1 VDRVSEDE
9 AALRASQHEPG
20 EAGDDTSHVRRY
32 GPRAFGATG
41 VLMPSTYLDSA
52 VFRDIFTTP
61 AMRAVWSDESRVQ
74 KYLDF
79 EKALAVAQ
87 ARLKIIPQDAC
98 DEIVKHCDVKNY
110 DMAKLKE
117 ATERID
123 YPVLP
128 VVQQL
133 VKLCK
138 DKLGEW
144 SHWGATT
151 QDITDTATI
160 LQIQE
165 SLAIIGSE
173 INAISDALAALAKKY
188 RDTPMAGRSNLQQ
201 AVPITFGYKIAT
213 MLAGFERHKQRLAE
227 LKPRVL
233 VGEFGG
239 AAGTLSSLGKDGLL
253 CQTELMK
260 ELKLGQPAIS
270 WHTVR
275 DTIAE
280 VGCFLG
286 LVTGSCGKIAFDVKL
301 LMQTEVEEV
310 QEPFHQGR
318 GSSSTMPQKRNPISS
333 VYITA
338 QVAMVKQLAGA
349 LLEAMIEDH
358 ERATG
363 PWEIEW
369 LALPEIF
376 MLAAG
381 ALAQTRFLVEG
392 LQVNEQKM
400 RDNIF
405 ITKGLIMSE
414 AVMMGLGDKMGRN
427 YAHDVVYDIC
437 REVVKTGRPLI
448 DLLEENA
455 EIRKHA
461 DRKELE
467 KMVNPA
473 NYLGVAG
480 EMVDRVL
487 AMRKK

>member
-1 VDRVSEDE
+1 MS
-9 AALRASQHEPG
+9 
-20 EAGDDTSHVRRY
+20 
-32 GPRAFGATG
+32 
-41 VLMPSTYLDSA
+41 STILDSA
-52 VFRDIFTTP
+52 VFRDIFTT
-61 AMRAVWSDESRVQ
+61 AKMRAVWSDENRVQ

-79 EKALAVAQ
+79 EAALARAQ
-87 ARLKIIPQDAC
+87 ARLGIIPKNAAT
-98 DEIVKHCDVKNY
+98 EIVKHCHAEQI

-117 ATERID
+117 VTERIG

-138 DKLGEW
+138 DGLGEW
-144 SHWGATT
+144 AHWGATT
-151 QDITDTATI
+151 QDVTDTATVM
-160 LQIQE
+160 QMRE
-165 SLAIIGSE
+165 ALALIEDDIDG
-173 INAISDALAALAKKY
+173 IRDALAKLAKKH
-188 RDTPMAGRSNLQQ
+188 RDTVMVGRSNLQQ
-201 AVPITFGYKIAT
+201 AVPITFGYKMAT
-213 MLAGFERHKQRLAE
+213 MLAAFDRHKERLAQ
-227 LKPRVL
+227 LKERVL

-239 AAGTLSSLGKDGLL
+239 AAGTLSSLGKDGLKV
-253 CQTELMK
+253 QVELMK

-310 QEPFHQGR
+310 QEPFHAGR

-338 QVAMVKQLAGA
+338 QTAMVKQLAAA
-349 LLEAMIEDH
+349 LLEAQVEDH
-358 ERATG
+358 ERSTG

-369 LALPEIF
+369 IALPEIF

-381 ALAQTRFLVEG
+381 ALAQTRFVLEG
-392 LQVNEQKM
+392 LQVNKKKM
-400 RDNIF
+400 RENLD
-405 ITKGLIMSE
+405 ITNGLIMSE
-414 AVMMGLGDKMGRN
+414 AVMMGLGAKMGRN
-427 YAHDVVYDIC
+427 RAHDVVYDIC
-437 REVVKTGRPLI
+437 REVVRTGKPLL
-448 DLLEENA
+448 DLLEKDK

-461 DRKELE
+461 DRKTLE
-467 KMVNPA
+467 KLVDPA
-473 NYLGVAG
+473 NYLGVAD

-487 AMRKK
+487 KTRK

>member
-1 VDRVSEDE
+1 
-9 AALRASQHEPG
+9 
-20 EAGDDTSHVRRY
+20 
-32 GPRAFGATG
+32 
-41 VLMPSTYLDSA
+41 MPSTILDSA

-61 AMRAVWSDESRVQ
+61 AMRQVWSDENRVQ

-98 DEIVKHCDVKNY
+98 DEIVKHCDVKLI

-117 ATERID
+117 TTERIG

-138 DKLGEW
+138 DNLGEW

-151 QDITDTATI
+151 QDITDTAAVM
-160 LQIQE
+160 QIRE
-165 SLAIIGSE
+165 SLDIVGKEIDAIC
-173 INAISDALAALAKKY
+173 DALAGLAKKY

-201 AVPITFGYKIAT
+201 AVPITFGYKVAT
-213 MLAGFERHKQRLAE
+213 LLAAFERHKQRLAE
-227 LKPRVL
+227 LKSRVL

-239 AAGTLSSLGKDGLL
+239 AAGTLSSLGKDGLKV
-253 CQTELMK
+253 QAELMK

-275 DTIAE
+275 DCIAE

-310 QEPFHQGR
+310 YEPFHQGR

-338 QVAMVKQLAGA
+338 QTAMVKQLVAA

-369 LALPEIF
+369 IALPEIF
-376 MLAAG
+376 MLSAG

-392 LQVNEQKM
+392 LQVNEKKM
-400 RDNIF
+400 RENLD
-405 ITKGLIMSE
+405 ITNGLIMSE

-448 DLLEENA
+448 DLLEENV
-455 EIRKHA
+455 EIRKYA
-461 DRKELE
+461 DRKKLE
-467 KMVNPA
+467 ALVDPA

-487 AMRKK
+487 AMRK

>member
-1 VDRVSEDE
+1 
-9 AALRASQHEPG
+9 
-20 EAGDDTSHVRRY
+20 
-32 GPRAFGATG
+32 
-41 VLMPSTYLDSA
+41 MPSTYLDSA

-61 AMRAVWSDESRVQ
+61 AMRAVWSDENRVQ

-79 EKALAVAQ
+79 EAGLARAQ
-87 ARLKIIPQDAC
+87 AKLKIIPQEAC
-98 DEIVKHCDVKNY
+98 DEILKHCDAKEY

-117 ATERID
+117 ATERIG

-138 DKLGEW
+138 DGLGEW

-151 QDITDTATI
+151 QDITDTATV
-160 LQIQE
+160 LQIKE
-165 SLAIIGSE
+165 SLALIEKE
-173 INAISDALAALAKKY
+173 IVGICDALAALAKKY

-201 AVPITFGYKIAT
+201 AVPITFGYKMAT
-213 MLAGFERHKQRLAE
+213 MLAAFERHRQRLNE
-227 LKPRVL
+227 LKPRAL

-239 AAGTLSSLGKDGLL
+239 AAGTLSSLGKDGLR
-253 CQTELMK
+253 CQQELMK
-260 ELKLGQPAIS
+260 ELNLGQPEIS

-275 DTIAE
+275 DRIAE

-338 QVAMVKQLAGA
+338 QTAMVKQLVAA

-369 LALPEIF
+369 IALPEIF
-376 MLAAG
+376 MLTAG
-381 ALAQTRFLVEG
+381 ALAQTRFVVEG

-414 AVMMGLGDKMGRN
+414 AVMMGLGDRLGRN
-427 YAHDVVYDIC
+427 YAHDLVYDIC

-448 DLLEENA
+448 DLLEENP
-455 EIRKHA
+455 EIKKHA

-467 KMVNPA
+467 KLVDPA

-487 AMRKK
+487 AMRGK

>member
-1 VDRVSEDE
+1 
-9 AALRASQHEPG
+9 
-20 EAGDDTSHVRRY
+20 
-32 GPRAFGATG
+32 
-41 VLMPSTYLDSA
+41 MPSTILDSA

-61 AMRAVWSDESRVQ
+61 AMRHVWSDENRVQ

-79 EKALAVAQ
+79 EAALARAQ
-87 ARLKIIPQDAC
+87 AKLGIIPKNAAA
-98 DEIVKHCDVKNY
+98 EIVRHCEAKQI

-117 ATERID
+117 ATEKIG

-133 VKLCK
+133 VALCK
-138 DKLGEW
+138 DGLGEW

-160 LQIQE
+160 MQIRE
-165 SLAIIGSE
+165 ALDLIENE
-173 INAISDALAALAKKY
+173 IDGIRDALATLAKKY

-201 AVPITFGYKIAT
+201 AVPITFGYKMAT
-213 MLAGFERHKQRLAE
+213 LLGAYERHKQRLDE
-227 LKPRVL
+227 LRPRVL

-239 AAGTLSSLGKDGLL
+239 AAGTLSSLGKDGLKV
-253 CQTELMK
+253 QTELMK
-260 ELKLGQPAIS
+260 ELKLGQPDIS

-275 DTIAE
+275 DRIAE

-286 LVTGSCGKIAFDVKL
+286 LVTGTCGKIAFDVKL

-310 QEPFHQGR
+310 YEPFHQGR

-338 QVAMVKQLAGA
+338 QTAMVKQLAAA
-349 LLEAMIEDH
+349 LLEAMVEDH

-369 LALPEIF
+369 IALPEIF
-376 MLAAG
+376 MLSAG
-381 ALAQTRFLVEG
+381 ALAQTRFVVEG
-392 LQVNEQKM
+392 LQVNEKRM
-400 RDNIF
+400 RDNIG
-405 ITKGLIMSE
+405 ITKGLLMSE
-414 AVMMGLGDKMGRN
+414 AVMMGLGAAIGRN
-427 YAHDVVYDIC
+427 RAHDVVYDIC
-437 REVVKTGRPLI
+437 REVVKTGRPLV
-448 DLLEENA
+448 DLLAENK
-455 EIRKHA
+455 EISKHA
-461 DRKELE
+461 SRKQLE
-467 KMVNPA
+467 KMVDPT

-487 AMRKK
+487 KMRKKH

>member
-1 VDRVSEDE
+1 
-9 AALRASQHEPG
+9 
-20 EAGDDTSHVRRY
+20 
-32 GPRAFGATG
+32 
-41 VLMPSTYLDSA
+41 MPSTILDSA
-52 VFRDIFTTP
+52 VFRDIFTTE
-61 AMRAVWSDESRVQ
+61 AMRRVWSDENRVQ

-79 EKALAVAQ
+79 EAALAKAQ
-87 ARLKIIPQDAC
+87 GRLKIIPQEAA
-98 DEIVKHCDVKNY
+98 DEIVKHCDAKLI

-117 ATERID
+117 ATERIG

-151 QDITDTATI
+151 QDITDTATV
-160 LQIQE
+160 LQMREALDIVAQDID
-165 SLAIIGSE
+165 AIC
-173 INAISDALAALAKKY
+173 DALAQLAKKY

-201 AVPITFGYKIAT
+201 AVPITFGYKMAT
-213 MLAGFERHKQRLAE
+213 VLAGFERHRQRLKEMKA
-227 LKPRVL
+227 RVL

-239 AAGTLSSLGKDGLL
+239 AAGTLSSLGKDGLK
-253 CQTELMK
+253 CQAELMK

-275 DTIAE
+275 DCIAE

-310 QEPFHQGR
+310 QEPFHAGR

-338 QVAMVKQLAGA
+338 QTAMVKQLTAA

-358 ERATG
+358 ERSTG

-369 LALPEIF
+369 IALPEIF
-376 MLAAG
+376 MLSAG

-392 LQVNEQKM
+392 LQVNEKKM
-400 RDNIF
+400 RDNLD

-427 YAHDVVYDIC
+427 TAHDVVYDVC

-448 DLLEENA
+448 DLLEENT
-455 EIRKHA
+455 EIRKYA
-461 DRKELE
+461 DRKMLE
-467 KMVNPA
+467 AMVDPA

-487 AMRKK
+487 AMRK

>member
-1 VDRVSEDE
+1 
-9 AALRASQHEPG
+9 
-20 EAGDDTSHVRRY
+20 
-32 GPRAFGATG
+32 
-41 VLMPSTYLDSA
+41 MPSTILDSA
-52 VFRDIFTTP
+52 VFRDIFTTQ
-61 AMRAVWSDESRVQ
+61 AMRAVWSDENRVQ

-79 EKALAVAQ
+79 EAALARAQ
-87 ARLKIIPQDAC
+87 GRLKIIPQDAA
-98 DEIVKHCDVKNY
+98 DEIVKHCDAKLI

-117 ATERID
+117 ATERIG

-151 QDITDTATI
+151 QDVTDTATV
-160 LQIQE
+160 LQIAE
-165 SLAIIGSE
+165 ALDIVGRDIDAIC
-173 INAISDALAALAKKY
+173 DALAALAKKY

-201 AVPITFGYKIAT
+201 AVPITFGYKMAT
-213 MLAGFERHKQRLAE
+213 LLAGFERHRQRLKE
-227 LKPRVL
+227 LRPRVL

-239 AAGTLSSLGKDGLL
+239 AAGTLSSLGNDGLKV
-253 CQTELMK
+253 QTELMQ

-275 DTIAE
+275 DCIAE

-310 QEPFHQGR
+310 QEPFHAGR

-338 QVAMVKQLAGA
+338 QTAMVKQLAAA
-349 LLEAMIEDH
+349 LLEAMVEDH
-358 ERATG
+358 ERSTG

-369 LALPEIF
+369 IALPEIF
-376 MLAAG
+376 MLSAG
-381 ALAQTRFLVEG
+381 ALAQTRFLVQG
-392 LQVNEQKM
+392 LQVNEKKM
-400 RDNIF
+400 RENLD

-427 YAHDVVYDIC
+427 TAHDVVYDIC

-448 DLLEENA
+448 ELLVENE

-461 DRKELE
+461 DRKTLE
-467 KMVNPA
+467 AMVDPA

-487 AMRKK
+487 AMRGK